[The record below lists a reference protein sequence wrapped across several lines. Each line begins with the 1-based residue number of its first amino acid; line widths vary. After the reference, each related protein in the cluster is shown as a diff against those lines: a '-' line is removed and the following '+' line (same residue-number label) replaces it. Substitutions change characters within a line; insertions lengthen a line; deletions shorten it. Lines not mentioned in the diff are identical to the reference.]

1 MISASDKKISLCS
14 KQRDFLL
21 TNFNNYVIML
31 YVNYYIREGKFL
43 RIMFTREDTKAV
55 KGLAVLMMLFHHLA
69 AFPERMPPEFE
80 GFQSLWPDFTE
91 KRYLIILG
99 TSCRLCVAIFYFVGG
114 YGMYKRWSKNK
125 YHLVTSIAA
134 LYKSYWKVFA
144 VFVPIAF
151 IFFQRKGEGFLP
163 NYQRYAVTDTKELIS
178 MILANFLGL
187 TDSINSEWWFLA
199 AYLCVM
205 PMGLLFCIVTKKNK
219 SFTVDMFWVLIID
232 ILVRN
237 VFSDIPNIE
246 AFSNLGGNFFYSHF
260 LNMAGTSPFFA
271 GIVFA
276 KHDKLELCK
285 KYLMR
290 YRISSLIGL
299 SGCLGVLYVRSFILG
314 EYIEIIHAPRR
325 LNDQER
331 IRMMEH
337 PRLGYELLEKNFRFP
352 ESVNR
357 TVLEHHEW
365 YNGLGYPNHRRGN
378 DLLFTSR
385 VLKAADVYDAMTSKR
400 PYHPPYLPSEVMEY
414 IMGRSGMEFDPAI
427 VEVMS
432 RSMCVYPVGCE
443 VELSNSERA
452 IVISNHEGYVL
463 RPTVKLI
470 RTGDVIDLQSDHDAL
485 NLTIVKLM
493 M

>member
-314 EYIEIIHAPRR
+314 EYIEIIHAAAFTVFASV
-325 LNDQER
+325 LLDS
-331 IRMMEH
+331 IRPAKKLMCFFGRYSTEMWLIHSFFCFHFCEMAKLVYIT
-337 PRLGYELLEKNFRFP
+337 RSVWVDFLILTGLTIGSALLLEQLYK
-352 ESVNR
+352 
-357 TVLEHHEW
+357 
-365 YNGLGYPNHRRGN
+365 
-378 DLLFTSR
+378 LL
-385 VLKAADVYDAMTSKR
+385 SKLQ
-400 PYHPPYLPSEVMEY
+400 PYIQKIL
-414 IMGRSGMEFDPAI
+414 
-427 VEVMS
+427 
-432 RSMCVYPVGCE
+432 
-443 VELSNSERA
+443 
-452 IVISNHEGYVL
+452 L
-463 RPTVKLI
+463 RPVPEE
-470 RTGDVIDLQSDHDAL
+470 
-485 NLTIVKLM
+485 
-493 M
+493 